1 METVDEQ
8 ASHYF
13 SPSKSVFL
21 AAEFRDSYETAGSW
35 PDDAVPVSAEEFK
48 EYGAKANGKPEGK
61 VMGAG
66 QNGRPAWVDKPAL
79 SLAELSAQK
88 NIAIKS
94 ALQADLVAGMTYTLP
109 DGTEDVI
116 QTRPDQ
122 DEANLLGLA
131 IEARDLRTAGE
142 TGAVMSLRAKSN
154 TVYSL
159 TPEQMIALTDAA
171 KEFKQTL
178 LVKSWALKDR
188 ITDAEAAE
196 DRAALE
202 AITWD
207 TATEEP
213 A

>member
-1 METVDEQ
+1 MK
-8 ASHYF
+8 F
-13 SPSKSVFL
+13 SPSTKQFFPAELISVYTAAGTLPADVIDISAETFDEFVSTEKPAGKVVGADAAGTPVWVDSPLDPISDIAQRQRRMIDKALDAAL
-21 AAEFRDSYETAGSW
+21 AA
-35 PDDAVPVSAEEFK
+35 
-48 EYGAKANGKPEGK
+48 
-61 VMGAG
+61 
-66 QNGRPAWVDKPAL
+66 
-79 SLAELSAQK
+79 
-88 NIAIKS
+88 
-94 ALQADLVAGMTYTLP
+94 GMAYTLP
-109 DGTEDVI
+109 DGSDDVI

-171 KEFKQTL
+171 KEFKQAL
-178 LVKSWALKDR
+178 LAKSWQLKD
-188 ITDAEAAE
+188 AVSAVLEAG

-207 TATEEP
+207 TDSTDQP
-213 A
+213 KN